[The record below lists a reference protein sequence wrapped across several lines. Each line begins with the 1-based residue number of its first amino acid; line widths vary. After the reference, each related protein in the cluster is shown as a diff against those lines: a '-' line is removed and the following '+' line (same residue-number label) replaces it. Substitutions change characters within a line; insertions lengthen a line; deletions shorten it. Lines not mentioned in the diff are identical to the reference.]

1 LNLSGTKGKSSLE
14 CLGYR
19 SSKTHQNPP
28 QKILGEKKREENYDY
43 SDSGIKATRAPQ
55 AILRGEPDLEKKK
68 PETRDYNEMELSGLA
83 LGLRRRRRKR
93 PVASLQGSAQAHV
106 QERRSFRRKDDRSG
120 KRHRL
125 QSVGHS
131 QTGQPAHYQ
140 GKQTQDRLK

>member
-1 LNLSGTKGKSSLE
+1 LLASFHKNPLSTLNLSKPKEKSSLE

-28 QKILGEKKREENYDY
+28 QKKLGKKKKREKDYDY

-55 AILRGEPDLEKKK
+55 AILRGGTGFRKKRNQRLETTMKRSSLVL
-68 PETRDYNEMELSGLA
+68 PSAYDEEEG
-83 LGLRRRRRKR
+83 KR
-93 PVASLQGSAQAHV
+93 PSPRSKAARRQAHV

-120 KRHRL
+120 KRHSL

-131 QTGQPAHYQ
+131 QTG
-140 GKQTQDRLK
+140 